1 MAAKRP
7 RKDDAIAD
15 LQNII
20 NVGGI
25 SNNGLQRVLRVIKQ
39 IPDLPEMSHRKF
51 FGEAFHARSTAYQI
65 NTTSHTPSIPSG
77 NERSTAIG
85 SFR

>member
-15 LQNII
+15 LQNVL

-25 SNNGLQRVLRVIKQ
+25 SNTGLQRVLRVIKQ
-39 IPDLPEMSHRKF
+39 IPDLPEMSNKKLF
-51 FGEAFHARSTAYQI
+51 SEAFHTRSTAYQI
-65 NTTSHTPSIPSG
+65 NTTSHTPSIPSA

>member
-1 MAAKRP
+1 MAANRA
-7 RKDDAIAD
+7 RKDAATSA
-15 LQNII
+15 LQDVL

-25 SNNGLQRVLRVIKQ
+25 SNRGLERVLRVVRQ
-39 IPDLPEMSHRKF
+39 IPDLPEMLSKDLM
-51 FGEAFHARSTAYQI
+51 GEASHARSKAYRI